1 MAHFKFRSL
10 PRRPRASSRS
20 KRRIRAATPVNTKFH
35 FPPAP
40 GAPPVKSMSSHV
52 ILLTDAHEAP
62 AYELIEA
69 LRAAGV
75 KTLIEGLRE
84 VEVEKALAQQK
95 KREGK
100 VEAEG
105 PPPLAVL
112 YEVVPGAD
120 MVELHTAID
129 HSKAF
134 WPGAPLIAC
143 RRQTN
148 GYQSHN
154 LRSLDGASLKRLG
167 FAAIADKSAQLPA
180 LLREIEGHGNTGEL
194 RLPELIQEPVTSTP
208 SSLPPKIKFSHLRA
222 AYELVCSLHFSGD
235 QSGAAN
241 TALAGL
247 QDLVDAD
254 RWAIYLFTEAK
265 GLEGSTL
272 EAIAVHKAGQEQR
285 TEDDWGRLLNAEPDL
300 PIGSETKAAKRAAAG
315 MGTIKR
321 KERGQFVV
329 AVPLICG
336 ERILGVIE
344 GIREGSGAYAF
355 KKTDVALLDSLA
367 LPIASALAN
376 AVRIAEAE
384 RLSQTDDLT
393 KLHNAR
399 YLRQFLLN
407 EIRRARRYGTS
418 VAALFL
424 DLDDFKRINDE
435 HGHLVGSH
443 VLMEIAAVILS
454 SVRDT
459 DAVARYGGDEF
470 VIVLPDTGI
479 ELAGSV
485 AERIRQK
492 ISRHYFTGGRR
503 LQLSLTASFGVATF
517 PKHASSPQ
525 QLIACADTAMYE
537 AKAANKNCVRFAA
550 DLPAKEP
557 LQELIESVEAELVTS
572 DN

>member
-1 MAHFKFRSL
+1 
-10 PRRPRASSRS
+10 
-20 KRRIRAATPVNTKFH
+20 
-35 FPPAP
+35 
-40 GAPPVKSMSSHV
+40 MSSHV

-84 VEVEKALAQQK
+84 VEVEVALAKQQK
-95 KREGK
+95 QGGMRD
-100 VEAEG
+100 AEG
-105 PPPLAVL
+105 QPPLAVL

-129 HSKAF
+129 HAKAF
-134 WPGAPLIAC
+134 WPGAPLVAC

-154 LRSLDGASLKRLG
+154 LRSLDGVSLKRLG

-180 LLREIEGHGNTGEL
+180 LLREIEGHGASGEL
-194 RLPELIQEPVTSTP
+194 RMSAVMEKPVETEP
-208 SSLPPKIKFSHLRA
+208 SSLPRKIKATHLRA
-222 AYELVCSLHFSGD
+222 AYDLVSSLHFSGD
-235 QSGAAN
+235 QSGAAS

-247 QDLVDAD
+247 EDLIRAD

-265 GLEGSTL
+265 GLEGATL
-272 EAIAVHKAGQEQR
+272 EAIAVRKPGQQGVTSE
-285 TEDDWGRLLNAEPDL
+285 EEWALLNVEPDL

-315 MGTIKR
+315 MGIIKR
-321 KERGQFVV
+321 KEKGQFVV
-329 AVPLICG
+329 AIPLICG

-344 GIREGSGAYAF
+344 GIREGHGARAF
-355 KKTDVALLDSLA
+355 KKADVALLDSLS

-407 EIRRARRYGTS
+407 EIRRARRYGSS

-424 DLDDFKRINDE
+424 DLDDFKQINDVY
-435 HGHLVGSH
+435 GHLVGSH
-443 VLMEIAAVILS
+443 VLMEMAAVILS
-454 SVRDT
+454 SIRDT

-470 VIVLPDTGI
+470 VIVLPDTGT
-479 ELAGSV
+479 ELAGQV
-485 AERIRQK
+485 AERIRAK
-492 ISRHYFTGGRR
+492 ITRHMFNGGRR
-503 LQLSLTASFGVATF
+503 LQLPLTASFGVAAF

-550 DLPAKEP
+550 DLASREPAKRAVVTPEATDYT
-557 LQELIESVEAELVTS
+557 ELP
-572 DN
+572 N

>member
-1 MAHFKFRSL
+1 
-10 PRRPRASSRS
+10 
-20 KRRIRAATPVNTKFH
+20 
-35 FPPAP
+35 
-40 GAPPVKSMSSHV
+40 MSSHV

-69 LRAAGV
+69 LRVAGV

-84 VEVEKALAQQK
+84 VEVEVALTKQQ
-95 KREGK
+95 KREG
-100 VEAEG
+100 VRDSDG

-134 WPGAPLIAC
+134 WPGAPLVAC

-154 LRSLDGASLKRLG
+154 LRSLDSPTLKRLG
-167 FAAIADKSAQLPA
+167 FVAIADKSAQLPA
-180 LLREIEGHGNTGEL
+180 LLREIEGQGGSGEL
-194 RLPELIQEPVTSTP
+194 RLPETVQLANATSS
-208 SSLPPKIKFSHLRA
+208 SSLPDKIKFRDLREA
-222 AYELVCSLHFSGD
+222 FELVSSLHFSGN

-247 QDLVDAD
+247 QDLIHAD
-254 RWAIYLFTEAK
+254 RWAIYLFSESK
-265 GLEGSTL
+265 GFDEGKL
-272 EAIAVHKAGQEQR
+272 EAIAVRKAGQDGSKR
-285 TEDDWGRLLNAEPDL
+285 DDEWERLLEPDM
-300 PIGSETKAAKRAAAG
+300 PFGSETKAAKRAAAG
-315 MGTIKR
+315 MGIVKR
-321 KERGQFVV
+321 KERGQFVL

-344 GIREGSGAYAF
+344 GVRESAGSHAF
-355 KKTDVALLDSLA
+355 KKSDVALLDSLS

-407 EIRRARRYGTS
+407 EIRRARRYGSS

-424 DLDDFKRINDE
+424 DLDDFKQINDE

-443 VLMEIAAVILS
+443 VLMEMAAVILS
-454 SVRDT
+454 SIRDT

-470 VIVLPDTGI
+470 VIVLPDTGT
-479 ELAGSV
+479 ELAGQV

-492 ISRHYFTGGRR
+492 ILRHNFTGGRR
-503 LQLSLTASFGVATF
+503 LQLSLTASFGVAAF

-550 DLPAKEP
+550 DLASKP
-557 LQELIESVEAELVTS
+557 QLVRIHAHDPS
-572 DN
+572 LSA

>member
-1 MAHFKFRSL
+1 M
-10 PRRPRASSRS
+10 
-20 KRRIRAATPVNTKFH
+20 
-35 FPPAP
+35 
-40 GAPPVKSMSSHV
+40 SHV

-62 AYELIEA
+62 AFELIEA
-69 LRAAGV
+69 LRLAGV

-84 VEVEKALAQQK
+84 VEVEVALTRQRK
-95 KREGK
+95 TEGNPGDP
-100 VEAEG
+100 V

-129 HSKAF
+129 HARAF
-134 WPGAPLIAC
+134 WPGAPLVAC
-143 RRQTN
+143 RRHSN
-148 GYQSHN
+148 GYQSLN
-154 LRSLDGASLKRLG
+154 LRSLDGATLKRLG
-167 FAAIADKSAQLPA
+167 FRAIADKAAQLPA
-180 LLREIEGHGNTGEL
+180 LLREIEGHGATGEL
-194 RLPELIQEPVTSTP
+194 RLPDFAQKPSDS
-208 SSLPPKIKFSHLRA
+208 SSLSLPTKLKANNLRA
-222 AYELVCSLHFSGD
+222 AFDLVSSLHFIGD
-235 QSGAAN
+235 QSGAAHS
-241 TALAGL
+241 ALAGL
-247 QDLVDAD
+247 QQLVNAD
-254 RWAIYLFTEAK
+254 RWAIYLFSEAK
-265 GLEGSTL
+265 GFEGSTL
-272 EAIAVHKAGQEQR
+272 EAVAVRRPHQPNNVRSEEHWRRMLTGEA
-285 TEDDWGRLLNAEPDL
+285 DL
-300 PIGSETKAAKRAAAG
+300 PLGSETKAAKRAAAG
-315 MGTIKR
+315 MGLVKK
-321 KERGQFVV
+321 KENGQFVI

-344 GIREGSGAYAF
+344 GIREGTDARTF
-355 KKTDVALLDSLA
+355 KKSDVALLDALS

-407 EIRRARRYGTS
+407 EIRRARRYGSS

-443 VLMEIAAVILS
+443 VLMEMASVILS

-470 VIVLPDTGI
+470 VIVLPDTAT
-479 ELAGSV
+479 ELAGAV

-492 ISRHYFTGGRR
+492 IGKHLFTGGRR
-503 LQLSLTASFGVATF
+503 LQLQMTASFGVAAF
-517 PKHASSPQ
+517 PQHASSPQ

-537 AKAANKNCVRFAA
+537 AKAASKNCVRFANGLTVPSA
-550 DLPAKEP
+550 LAY
-557 LQELIESVEAELVTS
+557 S
-572 DN
+572 

>member
-1 MAHFKFRSL
+1 
-10 PRRPRASSRS
+10 
-20 KRRIRAATPVNTKFH
+20 
-35 FPPAP
+35 
-40 GAPPVKSMSSHV
+40 MSSHV

-69 LRAAGV
+69 LRAANV

-84 VEVEKALAQQK
+84 VEVEVALAKQR
-95 KREGK
+95 KREG
-100 VEAEG
+100 VRDSEG

-129 HSKAF
+129 HAKAF
-134 WPGAPLIAC
+134 WPGAPLVAC

-154 LRSLDGASLKRLG
+154 LRNLDGPTLKRLG
-167 FAAIADKSAQLPA
+167 FVAVADKSAQLPA
-180 LLREIEGHGNTGEL
+180 LLREIEAHGNSGEL
-194 RLPELIQEPVTSTP
+194 RLPDNFEPPAEAGSA
-208 SSLPPKIKFSHLRA
+208 SLPPKIKARDLRA
-222 AYELVCSLHFSGD
+222 AFDLVSSLHFSGD
-235 QSGAAN
+235 QNGAAN
-241 TALAGL
+241 TALDGL
-247 QDLVDAD
+247 QGLVRAD
-254 RWAIYLFTEAK
+254 RWAIYLFAETK
-265 GLEGSTL
+265 GFEEGKLEVV
-272 EAIAVHKAGQEQR
+272 AVRKAGQEGVKN
-285 TEDDWGRLLNAEPDL
+285 EEEWDGLLEPDL
-300 PIGSETKAAKRAAAG
+300 PLSAETKAAKRAAAG
-315 MGTIKR
+315 MGIIKR
-321 KERGQFVV
+321 KERGRFVV

-336 ERILGVIE
+336 ERILGVVE
-344 GIREGSGAYAF
+344 GIREGAGSHAF
-355 KKTDVALLDSLA
+355 KKTDVALLDSLS

-407 EIRRARRYGTS
+407 EIRRARRYGSS

-424 DLDDFKRINDE
+424 DLDDFKQINDE
-435 HGHLVGSH
+435 YGHLVGSH
-443 VLMEIAAVILS
+443 VLMEMAAVILS
-454 SVRDT
+454 SIRDT

-470 VIVLPDTGI
+470 VIVLPDTGT
-479 ELAGSV
+479 ELAGQV
-485 AERIRQK
+485 AERIRHR
-492 ISRHYFTGGRR
+492 ITRHNFTGGRR
-503 LQLSLTASFGVATF
+503 LQLSLTASFGVAAF

-550 DLPAKEP
+550 DLAPREQTRRAVAN
-557 LQELIESVEAELVTS
+557 VEAAEYTDLQ
-572 DN
+572 N

>member
-1 MAHFKFRSL
+1 
-10 PRRPRASSRS
+10 
-20 KRRIRAATPVNTKFH
+20 
-35 FPPAP
+35 
-40 GAPPVKSMSSHV
+40 MSSHV

-95 KREGK
+95 KREGRSD
-100 VEAEG
+100 AEG

-129 HSKAF
+129 HAKAF
-134 WPGAPLIAC
+134 WPGAPLVAC

-154 LRSLDGASLKRLG
+154 LRSLDGATLKRIG
-167 FAAIADKSAQLPA
+167 FLAVADKSAQLPA
-180 LLREIEGHGNTGEL
+180 LLREIEGHGGSGEL
-194 RLPELIQEPVTSTP
+194 RLPDTFDTP
-208 SSLPPKIKFSHLRA
+208 SEAGSPSLPRKIKFSHLRA
-222 AYELVCSLHFSGD
+222 AYDIVSSLHFSGD

-247 QDLVDAD
+247 QGLIKAD
-254 RWAIYLFTEAK
+254 RWAIYLFTESK
-265 GLEGSTL
+265 GLESSTL
-272 EAIAVHKAGQEQR
+272 EAIAVRKAGDE
-285 TEDDWGRLLNAEPDL
+285 EAPNDDEWTQLEPDL

-315 MGTIKR
+315 MGIIKR
-321 KERGQFVV
+321 KERRQFVV
-329 AVPLICG
+329 AIPLICG
-336 ERILGVIE
+336 ERILGVLE
-344 GIREGSGAYAF
+344 GIREGTGAHAF
-355 KKTDVALLDSLA
+355 KKTDVELLDSLS

-407 EIRRARRYGTS
+407 EIRRARRYHTS

-424 DLDDFKRINDE
+424 DLDDFKQINDV

-443 VLMEIAAVILS
+443 VLMEMAAVILS
-454 SVRDT
+454 SIRDT

-470 VIVLPDTGI
+470 VIVLPDTGT
-479 ELAGSV
+479 ELAGQV

-492 ISRHYFTGGRR
+492 IIRHNFNGGRR
-503 LQLSLTASFGVATF
+503 LQLSLTASFGVAAF

-525 QLIACADTAMYE
+525 QLISCADTAMYE

-550 DLPAKEP
+550 DLASKESARRAAANLENTDHTDIRDNQP
-557 LQELIESVEAELVTS
+557 VSV
-572 DN
+572 

>member
-1 MAHFKFRSL
+1 
-10 PRRPRASSRS
+10 
-20 KRRIRAATPVNTKFH
+20 
-35 FPPAP
+35 
-40 GAPPVKSMSSHV
+40 MSSHV

-75 KTLIEGLRE
+75 KTMIEGLRE
-84 VEVEKALAQQK
+84 VEVEVALAKQR
-95 KREGK
+95 KREGM
-100 VEAEG
+100 ADSEG

-129 HSKAF
+129 HAKAF
-134 WPGAPLIAC
+134 WPGAPLVAC

-154 LRSLDGASLKRLG
+154 LRSLDGVSLKRLV
-167 FAAIADKSAQLPA
+167 FAAISDKSAQIPA
-180 LLREIEGHGNTGEL
+180 LLREIEGHGASGEL
-194 RLPELIQEPVTSTP
+194 RMPAALEKPAESET
-208 SSLPPKIKFSHLRA
+208 SSLPRKIKASHLRA
-222 AYELVCSLHFSGD
+222 AYDLVSSLHFSGD

-247 QDLVDAD
+247 QDLIHAD
-254 RWAIYLFTEAK
+254 RWAIYLFSDSK
-265 GLEGSTL
+265 GVEGATL
-272 EAIAVHKAGQEQR
+272 EAIAVRKPGQEDFR
-285 TEDDWGRLLNAEPDL
+285 SEEEWGRLLEPDL

-315 MGTIKR
+315 MGIIKR
-321 KERGQFVV
+321 KEKGQFVI
-329 AVPLICG
+329 AIPLICG

-344 GIREGSGAYAF
+344 GIREGSGAHAF
-355 KKTDVALLDSLA
+355 KKPDVALLDSLS

-407 EIRRARRYGTS
+407 EIRRARRYGSS

-424 DLDDFKRINDE
+424 DLDDFKQINDYY
-435 HGHLVGSH
+435 GHLVGSH
-443 VLMEIAAVILS
+443 VLMEMAAVILS
-454 SVRDT
+454 SIRDT

-470 VIVLPDTGI
+470 VIVLPDTGT
-479 ELAGSV
+479 ELAGQV

-492 ISRHYFTGGRR
+492 ITRHMFNGGRR
-503 LQLSLTASFGVATF
+503 LQLSLTASFGVAAF

-550 DLPAKEP
+550 DLAPRESPKRVIP
-557 LQELIESVEAELVTS
+557 NIETTDYTDLRG
-572 DN
+572 

>member
-1 MAHFKFRSL
+1 M
-10 PRRPRASSRS
+10 
-20 KRRIRAATPVNTKFH
+20 
-35 FPPAP
+35 
-40 GAPPVKSMSSHV
+40 MSSHV

-69 LRAAGV
+69 LRGAGV

-84 VEVEKALAQQK
+84 VEVEVALAQQQ
-95 KREGK
+95 KRAGLRD
-100 VEAEG
+100 AEG

-120 MVELHTAID
+120 MVELHTAVD
-129 HSKAF
+129 HAKAF
-134 WPGAPLIAC
+134 WPGAPLVAC

-154 LRSLDGASLKRLG
+154 LRSLDGPTLKRLG
-167 FAAIADKSAQLPA
+167 FLAIADKSAQLPA
-180 LLREIEGHGNTGEL
+180 LLREIEGHGNSGEL
-194 RLPELIQEPVTSTP
+194 PLPDSFEPPEETEKA
-208 SSLPPKIKFSHLRA
+208 SLPRKIKFSDLRA
-222 AYELVCSLHFSGD
+222 AYDLVSSLHFSGD
-235 QSGAAN
+235 QNGAAN

-247 QDLVDAD
+247 QNLIKAD
-254 RWAIYLFTEAK
+254 RWAIYLFTDTK
-265 GLEGSTL
+265 GVESATL
-272 EAIAVHKAGQEQR
+272 EAIAVRWAGQEALT
-285 TEDDWGRLLNAEPDL
+285 TEEEWGRLKLEPDL
-300 PIGSETKAAKRAAAG
+300 PLGSETKAAKRAAAG
-315 MGTIKR
+315 VGIVKR
-321 KERGQFVV
+321 KEKGRFVV

-336 ERILGVIE
+336 ERILGVVE
-344 GIREGSGAYAF
+344 GVREGAGARAF
-355 KKTDVALLDSLA
+355 KKPDVALLDSLS

-407 EIRRARRYGTS
+407 EIRRARRYGSS

-424 DLDDFKRINDE
+424 DLDDFKQVNDE

-443 VLMEIAAVILS
+443 VLMEMAAVILS
-454 SVRDT
+454 SIRDT

-470 VIVLPDTGI
+470 VIVLPDTGT
-479 ELAGSV
+479 ELAGQV

-492 ISRHYFTGGRR
+492 IIRHNFTGGRR
-503 LQLSLTASFGVATF
+503 LQLSLTASFGVAAF

-550 DLPAKEP
+550 DLMPRKSTEQTDCKEN
-557 LQELIESVEAELVTS
+557 QCTSV
-572 DN
+572 

>member
-1 MAHFKFRSL
+1 
-10 PRRPRASSRS
+10 
-20 KRRIRAATPVNTKFH
+20 V
-35 FPPAP
+35 
-40 GAPPVKSMSSHV
+40 SSHV

-84 VEVEKALAQQK
+84 VEVEVALAQQK
-95 KREGK
+95 KHQTSGNSEI
-100 VEAEG
+100 

-129 HSKAF
+129 HARAF
-134 WPGAPLIAC
+134 WPGAPLVAC
-143 RRQTN
+143 RRHTN
-148 GYQSHN
+148 GYQSLN
-154 LRSLDGASLKRLG
+154 LRSLDSPTLRRLG
-167 FAAIADKSAQLPA
+167 FLAVADKSAHLPA
-180 LLREIEGHGNTGEL
+180 LLREIEANGTADIAIDEPEDTPAETG
-194 RLPELIQEPVTSTP
+194 S
-208 SSLPPKIKFSHLRA
+208 SSLPPKIKASQLRA
-222 AYELVCSLHFSGD
+222 AFDLVASLHFIGD
-235 QSGAAN
+235 QNGAAN
-241 TALAGL
+241 GALAGL
-247 QDLVDAD
+247 ERLVRAD
-254 RWAIYLFTEAK
+254 RWAIYLFSEAK
-265 GLEGSTL
+265 GVEDSRL
-272 EAIAVHKAGQEQR
+272 EAVAVRKPGQPSSVK
-285 TEDDWGRLLNAEPDL
+285 TEEEWRRRLTGESDL
-300 PIGSETKAAKRAAAG
+300 PLGSETRSAKRAAAG
-315 MGTIKR
+315 MGIVKK

-336 ERILGVIE
+336 ERILGVLE
-344 GIREGSGAYAF
+344 GIREGSGSRAF
-355 KKTDVALLDSLA
+355 KKPEVALLDSLS

-418 VAALFL
+418 VAALFI
-424 DLDDFKRINDE
+424 DLDDFKHVNDE

-443 VLMEIAAVILS
+443 VLMEMAAVILS
-454 SVRDT
+454 SIRDT

-470 VIVLPDTGI
+470 VIVLPDTGT
-479 ELAGSV
+479 ELAGQV

-492 ISRHYFTGGRR
+492 ILRHTFTGGRR
-503 LQLSLTASFGVATF
+503 LQLSMTASFGVAAF

-550 DLPAKEP
+550 DLPTSREP
-557 LQELIESVEAELVTS
+557 MVPDFLTVDSDIENLTPV
-572 DN
+572 

>member
-1 MAHFKFRSL
+1 
-10 PRRPRASSRS
+10 
-20 KRRIRAATPVNTKFH
+20 
-35 FPPAP
+35 
-40 GAPPVKSMSSHV
+40 
-52 ILLTDAHEAP
+52 
-62 AYELIEA
+62 LIEA

-84 VEVEKALAQQK
+84 VEVEVALAKQR
-95 KREGK
+95 KREG
-100 VEAEG
+100 VADSEG

-129 HSKAF
+129 HAKAF
-134 WPGAPLIAC
+134 WPGAPLVAC

-154 LRSLDGASLKRLG
+154 LRSLDSATLKRLG
-167 FAAIADKSAQLPA
+167 FLAIADKSAQLPA
-180 LLREIEGHGNTGEL
+180 LLREIEGHGGSGEL
-194 RLPELIQEPVTSTP
+194 RLPENFEPPAETSP
-208 SSLPPKIKFSHLRA
+208 SSLPPKIKFSALRA
-222 AYELVCSLHFSGD
+222 AFDLVTSLHYSGD
-235 QSGAAN
+235 QNGAAN

-247 QDLVDAD
+247 QGLIKAD
-254 RWAIYLFTEAK
+254 RWAIYLFSESK
-265 GLEGSTL
+265 GFETSTL
-272 EAIAVHKAGQEQR
+272 EAIAVRKAGQEGIR
-285 TEDDWGRLLNAEPDL
+285 TDDEWERLLEPDL
-300 PIGSETKAAKRAAAG
+300 PIGGETKAARRAAAG
-315 MGTIKR
+315 MGIIKR

-336 ERILGVIE
+336 EGA
-344 GIREGSGAYAF
+344 GSRAF
-355 KKTDVALLDSLA
+355 KKTDVALLDSLS

-407 EIRRARRYGTS
+407 EIRRARRYGSS

-424 DLDDFKRINDE
+424 DLDDFKQINDE

-443 VLMEIAAVILS
+443 VLMEMAAVILS
-454 SVRDT
+454 SIRDT

-470 VIVLPDTGI
+470 VIVLPDTGT
-479 ELAGSV
+479 ELAGQV
-485 AERIRQK
+485 AERIRHR
-492 ISRHYFTGGRR
+492 IARHNFTGGRR
-503 LQLSLTASFGVATF
+503 LQLSLTASFGVAAF

-550 DLPAKEP
+550 DLAPRESPKRVIP
-557 LQELIESVEAELVTS
+557 NIEATDYTDLRG
-572 DN
+572 